1 LQAEPPASPTSGTA
15 GEPIVVD
22 TAAATP
28 EATADVV
35 ESVWDGFF
43 DAKQDPPAAAG
54 KESDSGDA
62 GSKKAE
68 ELPL

>member
-22 TAAATP
+22 AAAATP

-43 DAKQDPPAAAG
+43 GKQDAPAAGG
-54 KESDSGDA
+54 KESDPGDA
-62 GSKKAE
+62 DSKKAE